1 MPRSPM
7 RAVPWM
13 VVSLTE
19 MGTEPVWGGSQLTL
33 GNARSVVAVGPPRC
47 PRGRQISR

>member
-13 VVSLTE
+13 AVSLTE
-19 MGTEPVWGGSQLTL
+19 MGRGPVWGGSELIL
-33 GNARSVVAVGPPRC
+33 GNARSVVAVGPLRC
-47 PRGRQISR
+47 PRGQWISR